1 MQQTLSINVAFGVID
16 KLIRPLNAA
25 RAASKGLGT
34 SVNATRQQ
42 IQSLDKQ
49 TRQFEKSSQIIAKK
63 TTEMNK
69 LIAKRDELRKQELV
83 SEEQKTQIEEF
94 GRKIGKLNRQIK
106 AEDAGLQKTRDG
118 FKRFGLAMEAG
129 GSVTGRIIQKTRE
142 YTVQL
147 RQQEAQKSYDKAK
160 KLAQRIR
167 SGGAKAAALGGV
179 ALWGGMRL
187 MQPGIEFD
195 QAFSRTL
202 ANAQLQRNSIEAK
215 ALREQAMQLARTTHY
230 NAVQATQ
237 GQYALISGGMSSQ
250 NARTALPSIL
260 NMALAAHADLG
271 YAANVG
277 SNILDHFQLQAD
289 QATRVADVMVGT
301 FTRSKTSLS
310 SLNETMEYV
319 GTVASNAGMSLE
331 QTAAAAATLAK
342 NGLTGS
348 IAGTGLKD
356 TIKGLY
362 APAAAGKK
370 VLDELKI
377 KTITAT
383 GAVRPLA
390 DVMGELWGKTRKFD
404 QGSQFAI
411 SSSCLVLRG

>member
-1 MQQTLSINVAFGVID
+1 
-16 KLIRPLNAA
+16 
-25 RAASKGLGT
+25 
-34 SVNATRQQ
+34 
-42 IQSLDKQ
+42 
-49 TRQFEKSSQIIAKK
+49 
-63 TTEMNK
+63 
-69 LIAKRDELRKQELV
+69 
-83 SEEQKTQIEEF
+83 
-94 GRKIGKLNRQIK
+94 
-106 AEDAGLQKTRDG
+106 
-118 FKRFGLAMEAG
+118 
-129 GSVTGRIIQKTRE
+129 
-142 YTVQL
+142 
-147 RQQEAQKSYDKAK
+147 
-160 KLAQRIR
+160 
-167 SGGAKAAALGGV
+167 
-179 ALWGGMRL
+179 
-187 MQPGIEFD
+187 
-195 QAFSRTL
+195 
-202 ANAQLQRNSIEAK
+202 
-215 ALREQAMQLARTTHY
+215 MQLARTTL
-230 NAVQATQ
+230 QATQ

-271 YAANVG
+271 DAANVG

-390 DVMGELWGKTRKFD
+390 DVMGELWDKTRKFD

-411 SSSCLVLRG
+411 FK

>member
-1 MQQTLSINVAFGVID
+1 MQQTLSINVAFGAID
-16 KLIRPLNAA
+16 KLTRPLDAA

-83 SEEQKTQIEEF
+83 SEEQKAQIEEF

-142 YTVQL
+142 YIVQL
-147 RQQEAQKSYDKAK
+147 RQQEAQLLRVTKAQKSYDKAK

-167 SGGAKAAALGGV
+167 SGGTKAAALGGV

-202 ANAQLQRNSIEAK
+202 ANAQLQRNSIEA
-215 ALREQAMQLARTTHY
+215 
-230 NAVQATQ
+230 
-237 GQYALISGGMSSQ
+237 
-250 NARTALPSIL
+250 
-260 NMALAAHADLG
+260 
-271 YAANVG
+271 
-277 SNILDHFQLQAD
+277 
-289 QATRVADVMVGT
+289 
-301 FTRSKTSLS
+301 
-310 SLNETMEYV
+310 
-319 GTVASNAGMSLE
+319 
-331 QTAAAAATLAK
+331 
-342 NGLTGS
+342 
-348 IAGTGLKD
+348 
-356 TIKGLY
+356 
-362 APAAAGKK
+362 
-370 VLDELKI
+370 
-377 KTITAT
+377 
-383 GAVRPLA
+383 
-390 DVMGELWGKTRKFD
+390 
-404 QGSQFAI
+404 
-411 SSSCLVLRG
+411 